1 MTRRREYRIAYAPE
15 PIFEAKPR
23 LRYKQLCRS
32 LTFTT
37 ITFRPSRIYRF
48 HSRLKI
54 VQCVTRS
61 GGDPRVEALVQKN
74 TDGK

>member
-37 ITFRPSRIYRF
+37 ITFRPSR
-48 HSRLKI
+48 
-54 VQCVTRS
+54 
-61 GGDPRVEALVQKN
+61 DNPRIEALVQKI
-74 TDGK
+74 TGCK